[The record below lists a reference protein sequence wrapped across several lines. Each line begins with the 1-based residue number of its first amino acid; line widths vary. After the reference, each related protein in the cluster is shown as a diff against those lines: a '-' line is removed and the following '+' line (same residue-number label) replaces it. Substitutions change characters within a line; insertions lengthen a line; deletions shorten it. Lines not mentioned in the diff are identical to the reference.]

1 MLAPLVAHDFVTLV
15 FVTAGCGGTASLATT
30 LRRLRPALARL
41 AAERRALAP
50 AVQQPLRI
58 VRIALPEPRS
68 LAAPPRIRARRR
80 VHPAAKPT
88 PYRALLKRAAP
99 QRRRG

>member
-1 MLAPLVAHDFVTLV
+1 MLAPLTMFV
-15 FVTAGCGGTASLATT
+15 FATAGCGGTVSLATT

-41 AAERRALAP
+41 AAERRALDL

-68 LAAPPRIRARRR
+68 LPAPPRIRARRR

-88 PYRALLKRAAP
+88 PYRAMLQRTVR